1 MSPTPNNR
9 HHRPGRR
16 IPLARGSMMLN
27 VTYTKQQTSQTWKKD
42 TSSQGEYD
50 AEFRG
55 SMMLNVTYTKQQT
68 SQTWEKDTSSQGE
81 YDAEPKGSMMLNTSQ
96 TWEKDTSSQGEYDA
110 ERHLH
115 QITDITDLGEGY
127 L

>member
-9 HHRPGRR
+9 HLRPER

-27 VTYTKQQTSQTWKKD
+27 VTYTKQQTS
-42 TSSQGEYD
+42 E
-50 AEFRG
+50 
-55 SMMLNVTYTKQQT
+55 
-68 SQTWEKDTSSQGE
+68 
-81 YDAEPKGSMMLNTSQ
+81 

-115 QITDITDLGEGY
+115 QTTDITDLGEGY

>member
-27 VTYTKQQTSQTWKKD
+27 VTYTKQQTSQTW
-42 TSSQGEYD
+42 
-50 AEFRG
+50 
-55 SMMLNVTYTKQQT
+55 
-68 SQTWEKDTSSQGE
+68 
-81 YDAEPKGSMMLNTSQ
+81 
-96 TWEKDTSSQGEYDA
+96 EKDTSSQGEYDA

-115 QITDITDLGEGY
+115 QTTDITDLGEGY

>member
-1 MSPTPNNR
+1 
-9 HHRPGRR
+9 
-16 IPLARGSMMLN
+16 MLN
-27 VTYTKQQTSQTWKKD
+27 ITYTKQQTLQTWEKD

-50 AEFRG
+50 AEPRG

-81 YDAEPKGSMMLNTSQ
+81 YN
-96 TWEKDTSSQGEYDA
+96 A

-115 QITDITDLGEGY
+115 QTTDITDLGEGY

>member
-1 MSPTPNNR
+1 
-9 HHRPGRR
+9 
-16 IPLARGSMMLN
+16 MMLN
-27 VTYTKQQTSQTWKKD
+27 VTYTKQQTSQTWEKD
-42 TSSQGEYD
+42 TSSQGEPGRRIPL
-50 AEFRG
+50 ARG

-81 YDAEPKGSMMLNTSQ
+81 YDAERYLHQ
-96 TWEKDTSSQGEYDA
+96 TTDITDLAEKDTSSQGEYDA

-115 QITDITDLGEGY
+115 QTTDITDLGEGY